1 MPASVAL
8 LLLLTKVPAVEEV
21 HPFDPSVP
29 AVALPHEKLLASVP
43 VVSSVIALP
52 LAAAVTV
59 VVLVD
64 EVAVSPT
71 AGKDVLQLLM
81 AVARLDARVVVLVL
95 FANVPVVELEQ
106 PFEPSAPFVIV
117 PQEKLPK
124 LSESVMVT
132 LLPTAVDVT
141 VTALPLRLSVAGK
154 P

>member
-1 MPASVAL
+1 MAVARLPASVAL

-71 AGKDVLQLLM
+71 AGKDVVPLLM
-81 AVARLDARVVVLVL
+81 AVATFGTRG
-95 FANVPVVELEQ
+95 
-106 PFEPSAPFVIV
+106 
-117 PQEKLPK
+117 
-124 LSESVMVT
+124 
-132 LLPTAVDVT
+132 
-141 VTALPLRLSVAGK
+141 ALPVLT
-154 P
+154 